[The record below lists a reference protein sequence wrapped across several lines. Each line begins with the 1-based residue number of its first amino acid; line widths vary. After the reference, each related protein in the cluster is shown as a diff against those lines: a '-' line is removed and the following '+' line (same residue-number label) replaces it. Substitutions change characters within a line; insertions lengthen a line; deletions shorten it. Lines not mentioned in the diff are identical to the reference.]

1 MIAFAHPVPQAKA
14 PAPAWHAG
22 FLAILPDIRERAS
35 MAFCRLPPQ
44 TREDLINEVV
54 AAALVAYVRLIALG
68 RANAAHARTLARYAV
83 AHVSVGRAV
92 GTQMNSNDVS
102 SRYGQIRNRI
112 TVERLDRF
120 DRQSGEWM
128 EAVAEDTRT
137 PVPDQAAFRVDFP
150 AWLREQPARN
160 RRLAIALA
168 RGERTM
174 EVATKF
180 GLTRG
185 RVSQLRRELHDS
197 WRAFHGE
204 PLDPDARG
212 AVETERELA
221 AVG

>member
-1 MIAFAHPVPQAKA
+1 MIAFAKPVPQTKA

-22 FLAILPDIRERAS
+22 FLAMLPDIRERAS
-35 MAFCRLPPQ
+35 KAFSRLSPR
-44 TREDLINEVV
+44 TRDDLVHEVI
-54 AAALVAYVRLIALG
+54 AAALVAYVRLVELDK
-68 RANAAHARTLARYAV
+68 ANAAYAVTLARYAV

-92 GTQMNSNDVS
+92 GTSMNSNDVS
-102 SRYGQIRNRI
+102 SRYGQLKNKI

-120 DRQSGEWM
+120 DQQTGEWI

-137 PVPDQAAFRVDFP
+137 PVPDQAAFRVDFS
-150 AWLREQPARN
+150 AWLREQSPRN
-160 RRLAIALA
+160 RRVAIALA

-174 EVATKF
+174 EVASKF

-197 WRAFHGE
+197 WLAFHGE
-204 PLDPDARG
+204 ALAPDASG

-221 AVG
+221 AAC